1 MKLSEGEQILRIFH
15 HHPTPFFFD
24 IFKVILGSFPF
35 MFLIFLFKATMSDS
49 VFLISNIVLLVIF
62 SLVIIYVS
70 LIYWLDKLV
79 ITNLRIVNVDWKYL
93 TVRNEAEAMLVDIQ
107 DILTYE
113 KGWLAYFKAFDY
125 GTLKLDT
132 SSSYTTL
139 EFFDAPSPEE
149 IRRFIYHVRNQ

>member
-15 HHPTPFFFD
+15 HHPTPFFFA
-24 IFKVILGSFPF
+24 ISKVILGSFPF
-35 MFLIFLFKATMSDS
+35 IFLIFLFKATMSDS
-49 VFLISNIVLLVIF
+49 VFLIANVVLLVIF

-107 DILTYE
+107 DVLTYE
-113 KGWLAYFKAFDY
+113 KGWLSYFKAFDY

-132 SSSYTTL
+132 ASSYTTL
-139 EFFDAPSPEE
+139 EFFNAPAPEE